1 MLFLNVV
8 LKIFIFAVKT
18 EMELLENISKNI
30 SINQISEEIRSQIL
44 DFFMMARG
52 AYNSQIDSKSLI
64 RIHGQSGFICKIYDT
79 KYGLVMAF
87 KGTTPI
93 IFGISM
99 GETAIDDFYIDKIL
113 FNCKKNVNKEK
124 ISELI
129 EEIETMIN
137 FFKNYYKNKPIIL
150 TGHSLGGAIAS
161 IVGAKNN
168 LYTISFSAPG
178 EKKIFKEMQF
188 PLMDQKVY
196 HIGLCND
203 SIYKG
208 KCTNHSICNLLNYK
222 IHTKCHLGKEFCV
235 ATPGPIGILFHT
247 CFILEKMLRY
257 GNELYNITNEN
268 CREEC

>member
-1 MLFLNVV
+1 MLFLDMVF
-8 LKIFIFAVKT
+8 KIFIFLVRA
-18 EMELLENISKNI
+18 EIESLENIPLNTR
-30 SINQISEEIRSQIL
+30 INKILPEARSQIL
-44 DFFMMARG
+44 EFFMMARG
-52 AYNSQIDSKSLI
+52 AYNTQGEPKSLV
-64 RIHGQSGFICKIYDT
+64 RIHGKSGFICKVYDT

-99 GETAIDDFYIDKIL
+99 GETAVDDFYIDKIL
-113 FNCKKNVNKEK
+113 FNCKKNINKKK
-124 ISELI
+124 ILELI
-129 EEIETMIN
+129 NEIETIID
-137 FFKNYYKNKPIIL
+137 FFKKYYKNKPIIL

-188 PLMDQKVY
+188 PLMDRKVY

-208 KCTNHSICNLLNYK
+208 KCTNHSTCNLFNYK

-257 GNELYNITNEN
+257 GNELHNITNEN
-268 CREEC
+268 CKEEC